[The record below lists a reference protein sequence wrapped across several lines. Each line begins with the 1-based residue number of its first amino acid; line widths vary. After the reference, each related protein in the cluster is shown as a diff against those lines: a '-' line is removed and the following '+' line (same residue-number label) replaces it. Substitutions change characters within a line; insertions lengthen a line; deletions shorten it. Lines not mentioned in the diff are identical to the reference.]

1 MVNYVRLVQTASR
14 LIANNGRAIQFF
26 KFNEIPN
33 DSNQPWKGPAISGEQ
48 TLELNGVFVP
58 PNTVRE
64 FGLSALGEGTGF
76 EDLIAFSQQVI
87 IVAQGENDLRE
98 YTTVIDR
105 DQRWGIVGLQVL
117 RPGNTTV
124 LGFVGVRR

>member
-1 MVNYVRLVQTASR
+1 MVDYVRMAQTASR

-33 DSNQPWKGPAISGEQ
+33 DSNQPWKGPAISGEP
-48 TLELNGVFVP
+48 TLKLTGVFVP

-64 FGLSALGEGTGF
+64 FGLSALGEGTRF
-76 EDLIAFSQQVI
+76 EDLITFSQQVI
-87 IVAQGENDLRE
+87 IVAQGENDLQK

-105 DQRWGIVGLQVL
+105 DERWGIVGLQVL

>member
-76 EDLIAFSQQVI
+76 EDLITFSQQVI